1 MNKEMLET
9 LRDLG
14 KVPDLFYYQLN
25 GKSANENFREQ
36 RNNFLELLENSDEP
50 ETIKIITES
59 KVKE

>member
-1 MNKEMLET
+1 MNNEMSET

-25 GKSANENFREQ
+25 GKSANENYREQ

>member
-1 MNKEMLET
+1 MNNEMLET

>member
-1 MNKEMLET
+1 MNNEMLET

-14 KVPDLFYYQLN
+14 EVPDLFYYQLN

>member
-1 MNKEMLET
+1 MNNEMLET

-14 KVPDLFYYQLN
+14 KITDLFYYQLN
-25 GKSANENFREQ
+25 EKSANENFREQ